1 MITSHTTRSI
11 EDHLNSFA
19 GRPEMEG
26 YDETKQIKI
35 AEENRDFVWP
45 EFMWYSLIV
54 SILTGFPIPAMIT
67 CNDEL
72 MDGGN
77 RSTVLM
83 KWRQNKFT
91 VKIADWE
98 GNYQAMCIN
107 PLLSARWNRCM
118 IPMTSITN
126 ASKAEK
132 SQIFENYNSGIR
144 LTFGQLLKNRSY
156 RPLVKCALSM
166 IKGSAIQFPLRE
178 LISRVW
184 RQKWKK
190 TKTLSELA
198 FAYQIIVASIF
209 GPDYFHTK
217 FTLHTDKLMT
227 VEQDQIDLTNLQ
239 FICEVIGQAD
249 PENNINSKK
258 KEAVFKKFIG
268 AMIYDLRTI
277 HRDEFSSKWKSFC
290 IKAYTTMTPEET
302 KAIVDVKTARATQS
316 SRLRALS
323 DNVSAYLKEP
333 VQNELPNTDTD
344 TDTQSDS
351 DDDSDE

>member
-1 MITSHTTRSI
+1 MNTSHTTRSI
-11 EDHLNSFA
+11 EDHLNAFA
-19 GRPEMEG
+19 GRPDMEG
-26 YDETKQIKI
+26 YDETRQIKI

-45 EFMWYSLIV
+45 EAMWYSLII
-54 SILTGFPIPAMIT
+54 SILSGFPIPAMIT
-67 CNDEL
+67 CNNEL

-91 VKIADWE
+91 VKIGEWE
-98 GNYQAMCIN
+98 GNYQAMCVN
-107 PLLSARWNRCM
+107 PLLSGRWNRCM
-118 IPMTSITN
+118 IPLTTITN
-126 ASKAEK
+126 ATKAEK

-144 LTFGQLLKNRSY
+144 LTFGQLLKNRNY

-166 IKGSAIQFPLRE
+166 IKANATQFPLRE

-209 GPDYFHTK
+209 GPDHFHTK
-217 FTLHTDKLMT
+217 FHLHTDKLMT
-227 VEQDQIDLTNLQ
+227 VEQDQVDLTNLQ
-239 FICEVIGQAD
+239 FICEVIDRAD
-249 PENNINSKK
+249 PENNIGKKK

-268 AMIYDLRTI
+268 AMIYDLRALD
-277 HRDEFSSKWKSFC
+277 RDEFTSKWTSFC
-290 IKAYTTMTPEET
+290 IKAYTTMTDDET

-323 DNVSAYLKEP
+323 ANVSAYMNDSK
-333 VQNELPNTDTD
+333 QNDLPNTDTD

-351 DDDSDE
+351 DDSDE